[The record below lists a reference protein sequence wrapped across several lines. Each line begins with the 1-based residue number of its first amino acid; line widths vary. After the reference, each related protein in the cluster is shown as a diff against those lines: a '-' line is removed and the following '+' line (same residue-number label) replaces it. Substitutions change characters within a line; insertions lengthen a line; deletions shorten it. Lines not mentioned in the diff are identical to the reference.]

1 MSAATLF
8 LVAVPLRTRLVFEI
22 VALAISSNQCRPR
35 FTTSKPGMESDAI
48 LPYIHSWVLFFVVLK
63 RVRAGKGLGIT

>member
-1 MSAATLF
+1 MSAAKLF

-35 FTTSKPGMESDAI
+35 STTSKPAMASDPI
-48 LPYIHSWVLFFVVLK
+48 LF
-63 RVRAGKGLGIT
+63 